1 MTTHVEARP
10 AYLAVL
16 AVREAR
22 SPFLG
27 SCLARMSFAVL
38 PLSLLLSV
46 RDATGSFAVAGLTS
60 GALSATL
67 TLFAPARAR
76 LIDRKGS
83 RTGLIWLTVPYLLGL
98 ATLIILAEAGAPTA
112 ALLVAAAVAGVFAPP
127 LGPTMRVLWAK
138 ILHARQPLL
147 HTAYALDS
155 VTEEVVFTV
164 GPLLAGGLIA
174 VAAPLASMITVMV
187 LIAAGTV
194 CFVLSAATAAAPASD
209 EPDEDRPRGRPMAL
223 PGMRTIVLSFGGVG
237 LVVGVLQVVLPFIAD
252 EAGSAGAGGVLLAL
266 LSAGSAVGGLTYGR
280 IGWRSTPVRR
290 FAVLVTGFTL
300 TVLPLCLTESP
311 VPAGAFAFLVGL
323 CLAPLFTTAYLLVND
338 LVTASRTAPTEAN
351 TWVSTA
357 NNGGFA
363 AGSAAAGVLLDSQGP
378 ARTVA
383 LAFAVAAATA
393 VMTVLRRR
401 TLELDAPNSEPA
413 AAAPVDR
420 TAPVEAEPEE

>member
-1 MTTHVEARP
+1 MTTHVDTKP
-10 AYLAVL
+10 TYLAVL

-22 SPFLG
+22 MPLLG

-46 RDATGSFAVAGLTS
+46 RNATGSFAVAGLAS

-83 RTGLIWLTVPYLLGL
+83 RTGLIRLTVPYLLGL
-98 ATLIILAEAGAPTA
+98 AALITLAETGAPTA
-112 ALLVAAAVAGVFAPP
+112 ALLGAAAVAGMFAPP

-138 ILHARQPLL
+138 ILHGRQPLL
-147 HTAYALDS
+147 PTAYALDS
-155 VTEEVVFTV
+155 VTEEVVFTM

-174 VAAPLASMITVMV
+174 VAAPLASMITVMA
-187 LIAAGTV
+187 LITSGTA

-209 EPDEDRPRGRPMAL
+209 APDAGRPHGRPMAL

-237 LVVGVLQVVLPFIAD
+237 LVIGVLQVALPFIATH
-252 EAGSAGAGGVLLAL
+252 AGSPSAGGVLLAL
-266 LSAGSAVGGLTYGR
+266 LSVGSAVGGLTYGR
-280 IGWRSTPVRR
+280 ISWRATPVQR

-311 VPAGAFAFLVGL
+311 VLVGAFAFLVGL
-323 CLAPLFTTAYLLVND
+323 CLAPLFITAYLLVND

-363 AGSAAAGVLLDSQGP
+363 AGSAAAGVLLEFQGP
-378 ARTVA
+378 TLTVTA
-383 LAFAVAAATA
+383 AFAVAAAIA
-393 VMTVLRRR
+393 VTTILRRR
-401 TLELDAPNSEPA
+401 TLVPDAANVEPSA
-413 AAAPVDR
+413 AK
-420 TAPVEAEPEE
+420 TIEAER

>member
-1 MTTHVEARP
+1 MTTHITERP
-10 AYLAVL
+10 TYLAVL

-22 SPFLG
+22 MPLLG

-38 PLSLLLSV
+38 PLSLLLTV
-46 RDATGSFAVAGLTS
+46 RDATGSFAIAGLTS

-83 RTGLIWLTVPYLLGL
+83 RTGLIWLAIPYLLGI
-98 ATLIILAEAGAPTA
+98 AALITLAETGAHTA
-112 ALLVAAAVAGVFAPP
+112 ALLCAAAPREYSRRHSGRRCVSCGRRSCMGVSHYCKPP
-127 LGPTMRVLWAK
+127 TPSTQSPRKWCSLLGHYLP
-138 ILHARQPLL
+138 H
-147 HTAYALDS
+147 
-155 VTEEVVFTV
+155 
-164 GPLLAGGLIA
+164 GLIA
-174 VAAPLASMITVMV
+174 VAAPLASMVTVMV

-209 EPDEDRPRGRPMAL
+209 TPDEEQPRGRPMAL

-237 LVVGVLQVVLPFIAD
+237 LVVGVLQVMFPFIA
-252 EAGSAGAGGVLLAL
+252 ERAGSPSAGGVLLAL

-280 IGWRSTPVRR
+280 ISWRSTPVQR
-290 FAVLVTGFTL
+290 FAVLVAGFTL
-300 TVLPLCLTESP
+300 MVLPLCLTASP
-311 VPAGAFAFLVGL
+311 VLAGLFAFLVGL

-338 LVTASRTAPTEAN
+338 LVTVSKTAPTEAN

-357 NNGGFA
+357 NNGGSA

-378 ARTVA
+378 TLTVTA
-383 LAFAVAAATA
+383 AFVVAVAIA

-401 TLELDAPNSEPA
+401 TLVLDAGKS
-413 AAAPVDR
+413 
-420 TAPVEAEPEE
+420 

>member
-1 MTTHVEARP
+1 MTARVNATP
-10 AYLAVL
+10 TYLAVL

-22 SPFLG
+22 APLLG

-38 PLSLLLSV
+38 PLALLLSV

-76 LIDRKGS
+76 LIDRRGS
-83 RTGLIWLTVPYLLGL
+83 RSGLVRLTVPYLLGL
-98 ATLIILAEAGAPTA
+98 AVLITLAEAGAPTA
-112 ALLVAAAVAGVFAPP
+112 ALLVAAAVTGVFAPP
-127 LGPTMRVLWAK
+127 LGPTMRVLWAR
-138 ILHARQPLL
+138 ILHGRQPLL

-187 LIAAGTV
+187 LIAAGTA
-194 CFVLSAATAAAPASD
+194 CFVLSAATAAAPASG
-209 EPDEDRPRGRPMAL
+209 EADEDRPHGRPMAL

-252 EAGSAGAGGVLLAL
+252 HAGSPGAGGILLSM
-266 LSAGSAVGGLTYGR
+266 LSAGSAVGGLAYGR
-280 IGWRSTPVRR
+280 IAWRSTPVRR
-290 FAVLVTGFTL
+290 FVVLVTGFTL
-300 TVLPLCLTESP
+300 AVLPLCLTASP
-311 VPAGAFAFLVGL
+311 VPAGAFALLVGL

-338 LVTASRTAPTEAN
+338 LVTASGTAPTEAN

-363 AGSAAAGVLLDSQGP
+363 AGSAAAGVLLDSRGP
-378 ARTVA
+378 TVTVTA
-383 LAFAVAAATA
+383 AFAVAAATA

-401 TLELDAPNSEPA
+401 TLLLGAGHPEPA
-413 AAAPVDR
+413 AATPADR
-420 TAPVEAEPEE
+420 TAPAEAEE

>member
-1 MTTHVEARP
+1 MTTHITERP
-10 AYLAVL
+10 TYLAVL

-22 SPFLG
+22 MPLLG

-38 PLSLLLSV
+38 PLSLLLTV
-46 RDATGSFAVAGLTS
+46 RDATGSFAIAGLTS

-83 RTGLIWLTVPYLLGL
+83 RTGLIWLAIPYLLGI
-98 ATLIILAEAGAPTA
+98 AALITLAETGAHTA
-112 ALLVAAAVAGVFAPP
+112 ALLGAAAAAGVFAPP

-138 ILHARQPLL
+138 ILHGRQPLL
-147 HTAYALDS
+147 QTAYALDS

-164 GPLLAGGLIA
+164 GPLLVGGLIA
-174 VAAPLASMITVMV
+174 VAAPLASMVTVMV

-209 EPDEDRPRGRPMAL
+209 TPDEEQPRGRPMAL

-237 LVVGVLQVVLPFIAD
+237 LVVGVLQVMFPFIA
-252 EAGSAGAGGVLLAL
+252 ERAGSPSAGGVLLAL

-280 IGWRSTPVRR
+280 ISWRSTPVQR
-290 FAVLVTGFTL
+290 FVVLVAGFTL
-300 TVLPLCLTESP
+300 MVLPLCLTASP
-311 VPAGAFAFLVGL
+311 VLAGLFAFLVGL

-338 LVTASRTAPTEAN
+338 LVTVSKTAPTEAN

-357 NNGGFA
+357 NNGGSA

-378 ARTVA
+378 TLTVTA
-383 LAFAVAAATA
+383 AFVVAVAIA

-401 TLELDAPNSEPA
+401 TLVLDAGKS
-413 AAAPVDR
+413 
-420 TAPVEAEPEE
+420 